1 MPPRAKFTKEE
12 IIETALNIVRGEGF
26 DALTARALGAK
37 LGSSARPIFTVF
49 QSMEEVQQEV
59 MKAARDLYDR
69 YVGEALSEDRP
80 YQQRFKSVGAQ
91 YIRFAIAE
99 PKLFQLLFMREMD
112 NLPDFEGILPLI
124 DDNYEMILA
133 SVRDDY
139 GLDNV
144 SAQRFYQHLWIYSHG
159 IASLCATGMCHF
171 TGEEIG
177 KMMTEVFLSLL
188 QREKAEQAAG

>member
-12 IIETALNIVRGEGF
+12 IIETALNIVRKEGF
-26 DALTARALGAK
+26 DALTARALGSK
-37 LGSSARPIFTVF
+37 LGSSARPIFTIF
-49 QSMEEVQQEV
+49 HSMDEVQQAV
-59 MKAARDLYDR
+59 RKAARDLYDS
-69 YVGEALSEDRP
+69 YVGDALSKDRP
-80 YQQRFKSVGAQ
+80 YQERFKSVGAQ

-112 NLPDFEGILPLI
+112 NPPDFEGILPLI

-139 GLDNV
+139 GLDDA

-171 TGEEIG
+171 TGDEIG
-177 KMMTEVFLSLL
+177 KMMTEVFRSLL
-188 QREKAEQAAG
+188 QKEEK